1 MAQNVSGD
9 DLSSDKRLKTHL
21 RAICHLTND
30 SKRLWERFVIWQT
43 AQNTTSYQFFK
54 KRVDFT
60 PPNHYSL
67 SRCPKKKAHLTNKMK
82 KITVLAILIALFASV
97 SEMYA
102 NDPKVS
108 NLVSDAPTSPVKKER
123 KVLCF
128 LSKSWQF
135 HANSESSHRFT
146 KINGDDLYV
155 LSVENTSDAP
165 ITIQVIEYDKAGKA
179 LGSRELAISVGTPF
193 TEVYDTENR
202 IFSVGVKIL
211 TPSAKGRVSVAHG
224 ANPEKTNTSKLN

>member
-1 MAQNVSGD
+1 
-9 DLSSDKRLKTHL
+9 
-21 RAICHLTND
+21 
-30 SKRLWERFVIWQT
+30 
-43 AQNTTSYQFFK
+43 
-54 KRVDFT
+54 
-60 PPNHYSL
+60 
-67 SRCPKKKAHLTNKMK
+67 MK

-108 NLVSDAPTSPVKKER
+108 NLVS
-123 KVLCF
+123 
-128 LSKSWQF
+128 
-135 HANSESSHRFT
+135 
-146 KINGDDLYV
+146 YV

-179 LGSRELAISVGTPF
+179 LGSRELAIPGKDPF

>member
-1 MAQNVSGD
+1 
-9 DLSSDKRLKTHL
+9 
-21 RAICHLTND
+21 
-30 SKRLWERFVIWQT
+30 
-43 AQNTTSYQFFK
+43 
-54 KRVDFT
+54 
-60 PPNHYSL
+60 
-67 SRCPKKKAHLTNKMK
+67 MK
-82 KITVLAILIALFASV
+82 KITILAILIALFASV

-146 KINGDDLYV
+146 KIDGDDLYV

-179 LGSRELAISVGTPF
+179 LGSRELAIPGKDPF

-211 TPSAKGRVSVAHG
+211 SPSAKGRVSVAHG